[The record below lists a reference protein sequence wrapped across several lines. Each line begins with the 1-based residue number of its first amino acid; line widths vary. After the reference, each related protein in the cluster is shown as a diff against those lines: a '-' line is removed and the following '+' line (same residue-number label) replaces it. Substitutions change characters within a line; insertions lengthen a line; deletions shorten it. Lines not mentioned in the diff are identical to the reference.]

1 VVEFLC
7 LFYAVRRVS
16 LVINLDLPFDSNTY
30 LHRVGRTGRFG
41 SLGIAI
47 SLVDAAER
55 VRLTEFEQTFRT
67 HIDVLPEGPLPSEY
81 FEQIHSTASQEL
93 EIHADRQTAILA
105 ALQQPKVHAT
115 NDSDWSNREAQ
126 QQLTRSSHAVEIV
139 RKNAAGE
146 RLYCVCNEPY
156 NEDDERPA
164 VHCASCD
171 DWFVFLCIFSCYSI
185 KMFNIFIF
193 SPPIQVPPRVFRVE

>member
-81 FEQIHSTASQEL
+81 FEQI
-93 EIHADRQTAILA
+93 
-105 ALQQPKVHAT
+105 LQQPKVHAT